1 MKLAEIHR
9 HLDLATYFRKLAAWD
24 PENPDPNIEIS
35 HCSMHPG
42 KALRRAQKHEADALR
57 LLADGA
63 AAAARKK
70 ADRAAGVKRR
80 RKKRA
85 K

>member
-9 HLDLATYFRKLAAWD
+9 HLDLAIYFRKLAAWD
-24 PENPDPNIEIS
+24 PEDPDPDIEIGYS
-35 HCSMHPG
+35 SMHPG
-42 KALRRAQKHEADALR
+42 KALLRAEKHEADALR

-63 AAAARKK
+63 ALAARRK
-70 ADRAAGVKRR
+70 AERAAGVKRR